1 MFKKQTSLEKLKNQ
15 HPYRLEDLPAAIGSG
30 TESTPL
36 EACTLDQIA
45 FATLALE
52 AEIRPI
58 SRRLNAL
65 RELYDLARKQGALG
79 AQCVDNIFANEGV
92 HA

>member
-1 MFKKQTSLEKLKNQ
+1 M
-15 HPYRLEDLPAAIGSG
+15 
-30 TESTPL
+30 
-36 EACTLDQIA
+36 TLIRKIA

-79 AQCVDNIFANEGV
+79 AQRVNDIFADEGV